1 MLDYYYKFKFE
12 RLSRPEVFEILRKAL
27 TPESSY
33 IPIFES
39 ELQLLVSKI
48 EHLNPSL
55 IFLENS
61 TIRRFRKHQN
71 DILSERLIFFKNG
84 YKYSIVDFDF
94 PENQFNEIE
103 RVTKNLYRRPF
114 YYGRKFEF
122 VDNAKNVIKNIETG
136 QYIILDEEIFAE
148 RFFIA
153 NKVRDHILL
162 MRQQIKKY
170 FNIDL
175 KDIKLK
181 YADDFY
187 FAFQTKD
194 FLIIKIFEE
203 TRIDKNFIIELM
215 KNFKLDFP
223 KFKDFVFVDG
233 YLKLVKK

>member
-27 TPESSY
+27 APESPRT
-33 IPIFES
+33 PIFES

-48 EHLNPSL
+48 EHLNPGL

-122 VDNAKNVIKNIETG
+122 VDNDKT
-136 QYIILDEEIFAE
+136 
-148 RFFIA
+148 
-153 NKVRDHILL
+153 LL
-162 MRQQIKKY
+162 K
-170 FNIDL
+170 
-175 KDIKLK
+175 
-181 YADDFY
+181 
-187 FAFQTKD
+187 T
-194 FLIIKIFEE
+194 
-203 TRIDKNFIIELM
+203 
-215 KNFKLDFP
+215 
-223 KFKDFVFVDG
+223 
-233 YLKLVKK
+233 LKLANISF